1 MNILIIGA
9 SGFVANCL
17 IKRLSNRKDLRIL
30 AVSRNIGHVAEEFN
44 DSENVFFQKFDFLN
58 DDPSKFDFSSDVVIN
73 LMSQQPSSDQIS
85 WQNYIEGNVKT
96 VSSLLDT
103 IKIQNVGKIIQFSTS
118 SVYSSSQSPI
128 NDLTEPQPDNYYG
141 LSKFMGESLLKISKS
156 RNEFISDTC
165 ILRFPSIYGD
175 IHHAGLVHTFYS
187 LARSNQDIELFNEGK
202 SIRNIIYIE
211 DVIDIVELLINKD
224 LINDFEVFNL
234 GSKNHL
240 STYEIAKIVV
250 DELNSS
256 SKLIPIKSSSS
267 TSQDVII
274 NVEKFSKC
282 YNYEPQDI
290 ERSLKRYIKSKAS
303 Q

>member
-1 MNILIIGA
+1 M
-9 SGFVANCL
+9 
-17 IKRLSNRKDLRIL
+17 
-30 AVSRNIGHVAEEFN
+30 
-44 DSENVFFQKFDFLN
+44 
-58 DDPSKFDFSSDVVIN
+58 
-73 LMSQQPSSDQIS
+73 
-85 WQNYIEGNVKT
+85 
-96 VSSLLDT
+96 
-103 IKIQNVGKIIQFSTS
+103 
-118 SVYSSSQSPI
+118 
-128 NDLTEPQPDNYYG
+128 
-141 LSKFMGESLLKISKS
+141 
-156 RNEFISDTC
+156 
-165 ILRFPSIYGD
+165 
-175 IHHAGLVHTFYS
+175 
-187 LARSNQDIELFNEGK
+187 
-202 SIRNIIYIE
+202 
-211 DVIDIVELLINKD
+211 INKD

>member
-141 LSKFMGESLLKISKS
+141 LSKFMPKKQFNAAAPSIPRSSEVLKIAVSANTRS
-156 RNEFISDTC
+156 RSPTERNENFPAKTWIR
-165 ILRFPSIYGD
+165 LRPK
-175 IHHAGLVHTFYS
+175 YS
-187 LARSNQDIELFNEGK
+187 NIPANNPNSNIK
-202 SIRNIIYIE
+202 SQ
-211 DVIDIVELLINKD
+211 
-224 LINDFEVFNL
+224 
-234 GSKNHL
+234 L
-240 STYEIAKIVV
+240 STTNPRTNMA
-250 DELNSS
+250 
-256 SKLIPIKSSSS
+256 IPNTVK
-267 TSQDVII
+267 TD
-274 NVEKFSKC
+274 
-282 YNYEPQDI
+282 P
-290 ERSLKRYIKSKAS
+290 
-303 Q
+303 